1 MKKYFAF
8 ISTFLASALLWADEV
23 ATETAAAVDTAAAE
37 AAPAAEG
44 AAKQPGLFGNP
55 LIMMLILLAAMY
67 FLMIAPQRK
76 QKKQREQMMAALK
89 EGDRIMTQSGV
100 YGTIKKIKEESIRLQ
115 IDDQTKTTIE
125 LSKNAIAMV
134 VNPPETEKA
143 EEKK

>member
-8 ISTFLASALLWADEV
+8 ISTFLTSALLWADEV

-134 VNPPETEKA
+134 VKEEETKPAEK
-143 EEKK
+143 

>member
-1 MKKYFAF
+1 M
-8 ISTFLASALLWADEV
+8 SALLWADEA
-23 ATETAAAVDTAAAE
+23 ATEAAAAVDTAAAE

-89 EGDRIMTQSGV
+89 DGDRIMTQSGV

-125 LSKNAIAMV
+125 ISKNAIAMV
-134 VNPPETEKA
+134 VKEEEAKPAEK
-143 EEKK
+143 

>member
-8 ISTFLASALLWADEV
+8 VSTILMSALAWADEV
-23 ATETAAAVDTAAAE
+23 ATETAAAATTAAAE

-125 LSKNAIAMV
+125 ITKNAIAMV
-134 VNPPETEKA
+134 VKE
-143 EEKK
+143 EEKPAEK

>member
-134 VNPPETEKA
+134 VKEEETKPAEK
-143 EEKK
+143 

>member
-1 MKKYFAF
+1 M
-8 ISTFLASALLWADEV
+8 SALAWADEV
-23 ATETAAAVDTAAAE
+23 ATETAAAADAAAAE
-37 AAPAAEG
+37 AAPAAQE

-100 YGTIKKIKEESIRLQ
+100 YGTIKKIKEESVRLQ

-125 LSKNAIAMV
+125 ITKNAVAMV
-134 VNPPETEKA
+134 VKTE
-143 EEKK
+143 EEKPAEK

>member
-23 ATETAAAVDTAAAE
+23 ATSSAAAVDTAAAE

-134 VNPPETEKA
+134 VKEEETKPAEK
-143 EEKK
+143 

>member
-44 AAKQPGLFGNP
+44 AAKQPGLLGNP

-134 VNPPETEKA
+134 VKEEETKPAEK
-143 EEKK
+143 